1 MNRSQFYLSHCADA
15 AEKSP
20 MCFTLGAVLVKGGK
34 VISSGF
40 NHHRPHYDGAEA
52 TRRGHSRKPV
62 SMHAEMHAIYNATG
76 MSPAFRQ
83 QVQGKNAAAARGETG
98 APGSGSYASDDWSD
112 AASSTSSK
120 GEEQWR
126 VSGPERTP
134 AALQQQPGETPEVPH
149 QVVQVRTTVQGVDRE
164 PRERRQWRQVG
175 LGRDHQQQ
183 QQQRIVWPGVAVA
196 SDAVAEL
203 RE

>member
-34 VISSGF
+34 VISTGF

-62 SMHAEMHAIYNATG
+62 SMHAEMHAIFNATG
-76 MSPAFRQ
+76 MSPAFKQ
-83 QVQGKNAAAARGETG
+83 QVQGKAAAAARGETG
-98 APGSGSYASDDWSD
+98 PAGSGSSADELYCADEQQRGGEF
-112 AASSTSSK
+112 K
-120 GEEQWR
+120 GDEQWR

-134 AALQQQPGETPEVPH
+134 APLQQREAAAAAPEVPH
-149 QVVQVRTTVQGVDRE
+149 QVVQVRAAVQGVDARLE
-164 PRERRQWRQVG
+164 SRQQRHQVVRRQQPR
-175 LGRDHQQQ
+175 L
-183 QQQRIVWPGVAVA
+183 VAA
-196 SDAVAEL
+196 LE